1 MMWFFSLESVCP
13 KTEAH
18 DLAASPVHSGVG
30 LEGLPS
36 WVLAPKT
43 VQGRGM
49 GKMCSLHG
57 QLPRE
62 REKRESQGC
71 TCPISP
77 VKPAREGGRY
87 RAQPDGEKQGI

>member
-1 MMWFFSLESVCP
+1 MWFFSLESVCP

-18 DLAASPVHSGVG
+18 DLAASPVIHSSVG

-62 REKRESQGC
+62 REKRVRAAHAQFLLSNQRG
-71 TCPISP
+71 
-77 VKPAREGGRY
+77 REGDTG
-87 RAQPDGEKQGI
+87 QN